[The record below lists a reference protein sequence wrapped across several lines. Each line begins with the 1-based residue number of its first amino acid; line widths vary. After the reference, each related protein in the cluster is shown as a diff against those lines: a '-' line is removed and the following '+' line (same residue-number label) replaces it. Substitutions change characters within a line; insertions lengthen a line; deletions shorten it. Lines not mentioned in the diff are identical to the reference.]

1 MTRPLQPL
9 LLALVVLLTTVAA
22 PRPLWAR
29 AAAPTTGTAQLLELT
44 PLRSPPSARSRAEA
58 RPRRAHASA
67 DGTSQGL
74 RAASTDQGE
83 TERAS
88 EASETERGH
97 PYDPA
102 LGRWTTRDPIGFA
115 GGDVNLYGYVGG
127 NPVNYIDR
135 GGSAWTSCGSS
146 PEQCMAIIATEG
158 GAVTG
163 GSILAAVGQK
173 LAQAPAGAANTLQSI
188 GQCVANFETV
198 VEDLFS
204 SGPAEPVAAGGA
216 ARALPAARQIEA
228 AWGASTYRH
237 GGLMTGMEHIMYRH
251 SAGSGFANVS
261 RYAQGTTARNI
272 VGYVDDALR
281 YGTVTPNGAGY
292 MVEHNLGRVIGTNIA
307 GDAASSIR
315 VFVRDG
321 VIQTAFPF

>member
-1 MTRPLQPL
+1 MTRPLQQL

-102 LGRWTTRDPIGFA
+102 LGRWTTRDPIGFG

-127 NPVNYIDR
+127 DPINLTDP
-135 GGSAWTSCGSS
+135 GGQDIRVC
-146 PEQCMAIIATEG
+146 
-158 GAVTG
+158 
-163 GSILAAVGQK
+163 
-173 LAQAPAGAANTLQSI
+173 
-188 GQCVANFETV
+188 
-198 VEDLFS
+198 
-204 SGPAEPVAAGGA
+204 
-216 ARALPAARQIEA
+216 R
-228 AWGASTYRH
+228 ASTGWH
-237 GGLMTGMEHIMYRH
+237 HQWVEIGGDPNRSYGFWPASLSKPPLML
-251 SAGSGFANVS
+251 V
-261 RYAQGTTARNI
+261 ARSE
-272 VGYVDDALR
+272 DR
-281 YGTVTPNGAGY
+281 
-292 MVEHNLGRVIGTNIA
+292 
-307 GDAASSIR
+307 ASSR
-315 VFVRDG
+315 HR
-321 VIQTAFPF
+321 TRRR